1 MMKDTINDAKKNIT
15 QQNNDTKFPDNISTE
30 KIEKLIEKRQY
41 ERSKKNYKKADE
53 IRELLETLGIGIEDT
68 ESKTKW
74 FEIEKK

>member
-1 MMKDTINDAKKNIT
+1 MGNLKLAQEYLGVFFENKTKK
-15 QQNNDTKFPDNISTE
+15 QNNNISTE